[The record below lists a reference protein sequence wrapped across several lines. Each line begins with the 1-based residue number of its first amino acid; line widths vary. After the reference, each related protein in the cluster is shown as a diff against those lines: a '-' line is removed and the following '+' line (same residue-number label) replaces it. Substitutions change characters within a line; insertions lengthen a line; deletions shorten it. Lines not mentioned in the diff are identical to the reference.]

1 MPDPPVI
8 VRAEVALKARVEG
21 VAFAVKSAAC
31 ARSPDMAETLPEAA
45 LSPMLFV
52 AITEQLYRVRGT
64 SGEMVIGLVVD
75 EPTTAD
81 PPNVGVQVAV

>member
-1 MPDPPVI
+1 
-8 VRAEVALKARVEG
+8 
-21 VAFAVKSAAC
+21 
-31 ARSPDMAETLPEAA
+31 MAETLPEAA

>member
-1 MPDPPVI
+1 
-8 VRAEVALKARVEG
+8 
-21 VAFAVKSAAC
+21 
-31 ARSPDMAETLPEAA
+31 
-45 LSPMLFV
+45 MLFV